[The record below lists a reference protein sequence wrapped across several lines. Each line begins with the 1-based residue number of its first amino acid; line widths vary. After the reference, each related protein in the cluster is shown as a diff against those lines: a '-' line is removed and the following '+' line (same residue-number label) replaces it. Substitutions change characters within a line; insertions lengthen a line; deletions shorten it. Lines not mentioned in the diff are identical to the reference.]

1 MGCHT
6 PLALL
11 QSNTHSNRAQKQCKG
26 QALQCKE
33 RSHTSGGRWQPAAA
47 WALVA
52 MELELVIRASV
63 VGGSRSFG
71 ATSIVG
77 VGGDGGGALS
87 TRSQFQK
94 NRKAEVRDGGCA
106 VDDASYGDKKIRV
119 VLHPFNIYYIRSFL
133 LIDS

>member
-1 MGCHT
+1 MQGEVSHKRRQMAAGSSMGIGCDGVGASYT
-6 PLALL
+6 
-11 QSNTHSNRAQKQCKG
+11 G
-26 QALQCKE
+26 E
-33 RSHTSGGRWQPAAA
+33 RRRWKP
-47 WALVA
+47 
-52 MELELVIRASV
+52 ELS
-63 VGGSRSFG
+63 

-87 TRSQFQK
+87 KRSQFQK